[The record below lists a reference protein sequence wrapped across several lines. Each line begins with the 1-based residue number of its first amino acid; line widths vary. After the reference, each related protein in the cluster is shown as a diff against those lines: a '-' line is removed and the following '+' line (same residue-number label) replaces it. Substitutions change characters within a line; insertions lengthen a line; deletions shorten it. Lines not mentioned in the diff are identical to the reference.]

1 MKRVIMIDEE
11 ELDVLLKSL
20 DSSRVILSR
29 ILREMDKN
37 MSDELMGI
45 NRNNVSGL
53 YSSVQTATQEINT
66 ARKVFD

>member
-1 MKRVIMIDEE
+1 MKKIIMIDEE

-29 ILREMDKN
+29 ISREMDKN
-37 MSDELMGI
+37 MSDDLMGI
-45 NRNNVSGL
+45 NRKNISSL
-53 YSSVQTATQEINT
+53 YSSIQTVTHEINT